1 MQTATIKWVGEQKFL
16 AGSPSGHAVPM
27 DSDRASNQAPGPMEM
42 VLMALGACTATD
54 MVIILE
60 KKRQKLQA
68 LEVVCSGERASEPPT
83 VWVKLDV
90 LFRLRGTLDEKAVN
104 HAIDLTKEK
113 YCSVAAML
121 SKSAAISWRFEILPA
136 S

>member
-1 MQTATIKWVGEQKFL
+1 MGEQRF
-16 AGSPSGHAVPM
+16 AATGPSGHEVAF
-27 DSDRASNQAPGPMEM
+27 DSDRQRNTAPGPMEM

-54 MVIILE
+54 IVIILG
-60 KKRQKLQA
+60 KKRQKLEA
-68 LEVVCSGERASEPPT
+68 LEVICSGERATEPPT

-90 LFRLRGTLDEKAVN
+90 LFRVRGNVEEDALER
-104 HAIDLTKEK
+104 AIELTKEK

-121 SKSAAISWRFEILPA
+121 KKTAKLTWRHEIVKF